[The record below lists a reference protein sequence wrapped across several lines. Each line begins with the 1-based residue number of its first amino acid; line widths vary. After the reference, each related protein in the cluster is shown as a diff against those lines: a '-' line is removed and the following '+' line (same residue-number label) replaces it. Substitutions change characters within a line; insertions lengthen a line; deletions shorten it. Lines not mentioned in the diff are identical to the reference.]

1 MCRPWSSPAWLPSGS
16 SSTRPPVLAPDVSVN
31 SGSEQQIPGA
41 GSSPQIQAGKGFI
54 KWLSSV
60 LPFSITNFRAS
71 SRSAWPIAN
80 LTRNFFVL
88 IDRDEDLAGE
98 VKHTLQE
105 PWLVTFCRLHLQS
118 SSPGF
123 DLFGVVGILEAP
135 TFLGSTVL
143 GFCSP
148 RPHSSPSL

>member
-1 MCRPWSSPAWLPSGS
+1 MSPFIPWL
-16 SSTRPPVLAPDVSVN
+16 T
-31 SGSEQQIPGA
+31 
-41 GSSPQIQAGKGFI
+41 
-54 KWLSSV
+54 
-60 LPFSITNFRAS
+60 FRAS

-148 RPHSSPSL
+148 RPHSSPSLENNEDAPETFYKHMKFWSQA